1 MALIN
6 MHLIR
11 GLGSKFGE
19 DCASPFTHYVASF
32 LGSSSFQLLCKLVRN
47 LRLTDERMSYFRCV
61 FQVVADF
68 GGQIPRT
75 ADELM
80 KSLPGVGRYTASMF
94 EYIKLMLP
102 PTPLPNPLIL
112 LCRCNRIHCIWGAMW
127 GGGWECCEGVL
138 ATESCGSMHRSQTDH
153 GTLLVWP
160 SCKTEAVWL
169 VESLTQKKSFKLATY
184 KVRRQDEYF

>member
-1 MALIN
+1 
-6 MHLIR
+6 MHFIR

-19 DCASPFTHYVASF
+19 DCTSPFTHYVASF
-32 LGSSSFQLLCKLVRN
+32 LGFSFFQLLCKLVRN
-47 LRLTDERMSYFRCV
+47 LAMRLTDERMGYFRCV

-102 PTPLPNPLIL
+102 PTPLPNPLHSTL
-112 LCRCNRIHCIWGAMW
+112 QMQSHPLHLGSGVGWWMGMW
-127 GGGWECCEGVL
+127 WECSHDWELWEHAQEPNRPWNTFGMAFLQNWSCL
-138 ATESCGSMHRSQTDH
+138 ASQILDSKKKA
-153 GTLLVWP
+153 LNWQ
-160 SCKTEAVWL
+160 
-169 VESLTQKKSFKLATY
+169 LTKLGD
-184 KVRRQDEYF
+184 KMSIFD